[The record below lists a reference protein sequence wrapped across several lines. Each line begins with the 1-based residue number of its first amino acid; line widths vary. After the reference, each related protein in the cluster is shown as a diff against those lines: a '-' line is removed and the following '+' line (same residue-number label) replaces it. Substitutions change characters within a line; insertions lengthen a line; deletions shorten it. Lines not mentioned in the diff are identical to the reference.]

1 MSNDKLRPIDSN
13 DLSMNSILF
22 CLRMFKIRNPGTIV
36 NNKNGII
43 SLRRGRS
50 SNIIRSVKNSINNV
64 MINHPLACKFLII
77 LNICE

>member
-50 SNIIRSVKNSINNV
+50 SNIIRSVTNSINNV